1 MVLVEGVSDQLALE
15 ALARRRGRDLV
26 AEGVSIVPIGGSKNI
41 GRFLDL
47 FGPRG
52 ADVVLAGL
60 CDAAEVGDF
69 RSALERAGIGSNL
82 GTADMERLGFFICD
96 ADLEDELIR
105 AAGPAVVEEV
115 IRSQGDLGSFRT
127 FQLTARVARPGPR
140 RAAPTVHGH
149 PQRPEDPDR
158 RDARGCGRSGADAEA
173 VGSRRSHMS
182 DAVGRAGSRLQ
193 GRPEVDQTRPPPRLR
208 PLGFIGIRQ
217 PLVRHSDR

>member
-127 FQLTARVARPGPR
+127 FQLQPAWRGRAHAEQLR
-140 RAAPTVHGH
+140 RFMGTHS
-149 PQRPEDPDR
+149 
-158 RDARGCGRSGADAEA
+158 GRKIQTGAML
-173 VGSRRSHMS
+173 V
-182 DAVGRAGSRLQ
+182 DAVDLARM
-193 GRPEVDQTRPPPRLR
+193 PR
-208 PLGFIGIRQ
+208 PLD
-217 PLVRHSDR
+217 LVLTHV

>member
-1 MVLVEGVSDQLALE
+1 MERGDDRSPRAVVLVEGVSDQLALD
-15 ALARRRGRDLV
+15 ALARRRDRDLV

-69 RSALERAGIGSNL
+69 RRALERAGIGSNL
-82 GTADMERLGFFICD
+82 GTADMEQLGFFICD

-127 FQLTARVARPGPR
+127 FQLQPAWRGRAHAEQLR
-140 RAAPTVHGH
+140 RFMGT
-149 PQRPEDPDR
+149 
-158 RDARGCGRSGADAEA
+158 RSGRKIQTGAML
-173 VGSRRSHMS
+173 V
-182 DAVGRAGSRLQ
+182 DAVDLAGM
-193 GRPEVDQTRPPPRLR
+193 PR
-208 PLGFIGIRQ
+208 PLD
-217 PLVRHSDR
+217 LVLMHV